1 MTMTEMDK
9 LRCVERELR
18 MRKKVYPRRVADKHM
33 TQKTADHEIACMEA
47 IVRDYDRIVHG
58 ERLI

>member
-1 MTMTEMDK
+1 MTKTDK

-18 MRKKVYPRRVADKHM
+18 MRKKVYPRWIAEGRM
-33 TQKTADHEIACMEA
+33 TQQQAEHEIDCMAA
-47 IVRDYDRIVHG
+47 IAADYDKIVHG